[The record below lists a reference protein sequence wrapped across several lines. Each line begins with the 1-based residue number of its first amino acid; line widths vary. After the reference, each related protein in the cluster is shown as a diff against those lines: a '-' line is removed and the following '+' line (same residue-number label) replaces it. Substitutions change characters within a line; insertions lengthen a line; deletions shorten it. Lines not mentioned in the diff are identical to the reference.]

1 MDRPMDE
8 NEQNE
13 LSEQEADEILREA
26 IGDSA
31 EEPPIS
37 EAKANRFYDRLRT
50 RISSYLE
57 RGKAPSVARDALLFV
72 PDTFILLTR
81 LARDPRVTGKN
92 KVILGS
98 AIAYFIFPLDLMPD
112 FIGPIG
118 YLDDLV
124 FAVYVLNRM
133 LADTEARRNSIVRPA
148 STRARVGM
156 AASHTTAM
164 LIRPAMAMLVKMR
177 LPMLAN
183 VEDFIRCAPVDFS
196 ACRRFSRTADRV
208 C

>member
-1 MDRPMDE
+1 MDE

-133 LADTEARRNSIVRPA
+133 LADTEEEILREHWSGRGDVLQMIRQVLA
-148 STRARVGM
+148 SADNLV
-156 AASHTTAM
+156 ASDV
-164 LIRPAMAMLVKMR
+164 VKNIKK
-177 LPMLAN
+177 L
-183 VEDFIRCAPVDFS
+183 F
-196 ACRRFSRTADRV
+196 
-208 C
+208 

>member
-1 MDRPMDE
+1 MDE

-13 LSEQEADEILREA
+13 LSEQEADEILRKA

-133 LADTEARRNSIVRPA
+133 LADTEEEILREHWSGRGDVLQMIRQVLA
-148 STRARVGM
+148 SADNLV
-156 AASHTTAM
+156 ASDV
-164 LIRPAMAMLVKMR
+164 VKNIKK
-177 LPMLAN
+177 L
-183 VEDFIRCAPVDFS
+183 F
-196 ACRRFSRTADRV
+196 
-208 C
+208 

>member
-1 MDRPMDE
+1 MDE

-50 RISSYLE
+50 KIASYLE

-133 LADTEARRNSIVRPA
+133 LADTEEEILREHWSGRGDVLQMIRQVLA
-148 STRARVGM
+148 SADNLV
-156 AASHTTAM
+156 ASDV
-164 LIRPAMAMLVKMR
+164 VKNIKK
-177 LPMLAN
+177 L
-183 VEDFIRCAPVDFS
+183 F
-196 ACRRFSRTADRV
+196 
-208 C
+208 